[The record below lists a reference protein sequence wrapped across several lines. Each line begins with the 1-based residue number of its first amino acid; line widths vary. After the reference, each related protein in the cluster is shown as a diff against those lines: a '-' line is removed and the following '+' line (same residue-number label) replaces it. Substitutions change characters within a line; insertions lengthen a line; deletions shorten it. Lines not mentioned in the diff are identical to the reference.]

1 MCTHTHTRRH
11 NNGALYTPR
20 EKKNLIPARNGKKR
34 MEKWKSKCESEYK
47 LPTQKLRGV
56 SMSSC
61 WVERGIDI
69 HPPREEEPHHCLD
82 CGYIESR
89 QVIFPF
95 FFSPSLTAIG
105 EVEKLQIQIWKNKIK
120 NIIKTFLCFK
130 KVDRFF
136 FLLLF
141 TFPPF
146 KKIFSSCVSYSK
158 KKKPAGF
165 RERCEM
171 KEKTGFL
178 FFVFNIFSVCVC
190 VCILRVVRL

>member
-1 MCTHTHTRRH
+1 MSTLECVCIEIWFLSDELNGFFKKKSPGPIFVLGPRVFGSRHNRKNLSDRPLTMCTHIHTRRH

-105 EVEKLQIQIWKNKIK
+105 EVEKLQIQI
-120 NIIKTFLCFK
+120 
-130 KVDRFF
+130 
-136 FLLLF
+136 
-141 TFPPF
+141 
-146 KKIFSSCVSYSK
+146 
-158 KKKPAGF
+158 
-165 RERCEM
+165 
-171 KEKTGFL
+171 
-178 FFVFNIFSVCVC
+178 
-190 VCILRVVRL
+190 

>member
-1 MCTHTHTRRH
+1 
-11 NNGALYTPR
+11 
-20 EKKNLIPARNGKKR
+20 
-34 MEKWKSKCESEYK
+34 
-47 LPTQKLRGV
+47 
-56 SMSSC
+56 MSSC

-136 FLLLF
+136 FSFFFLP
-141 TFPPF
+141 FPHL
-146 KKIFSSCVSYSK
+146 KKYFRRVLVIQKKEARGFS
-158 KKKPAGF
+158 
-165 RERCEM
+165 REMRDER
-171 KEKTGFL
+171 KNRFSFFL
-178 FFVFNIFSVCVC
+178 FLTFSVCVC
-190 VCILRVVRL
+190 VCVYCVWCVYREDSRGKIGKK

>member
-1 MCTHTHTRRH
+1 
-11 NNGALYTPR
+11 
-20 EKKNLIPARNGKKR
+20 

-105 EVEKLQIQIWKNKIK
+105 EVEKN
-120 NIIKTFLCFK
+120 FK
-130 KVDRFF
+130 
-136 FLLLF
+136 
-141 TFPPF
+141 F
-146 KKIFSSCVSYSK
+146 KFEK
-158 KKKPAGF
+158 KKK
-165 RERCEM
+165 
-171 KEKTGFL
+171 KYK
-178 FFVFNIFSVCVC
+178 NIFMFQKS
-190 VCILRVVRL
+190 